1 MTLLPWWKKSAGKS
15 LIVNKFK
22 TRGCS
27 IAREIPVNVN
37 YRIRAQEVRLVGEDG
52 RQLGIVALN
61 EAQAKADDVGLD
73 LVEVAPH
80 AQPPVCR
87 IMDYGKFKYEQSK
100 KAQEARKK
108 QTIIQVKEIKMRPRT
123 DVHDLDVK
131 KRRIRQFIGDGNKVK
146 VTVRFRGRENAHP
159 ELGFDLLKRIVE
171 EMSDIAVSENV
182 PVKQGPLMH
191 TILAPKKD

>member
-1 MTLLPWWKKSAGKS
+1 
-15 LIVNKFK
+15 
-22 TRGCS
+22 
-27 IAREIPVNVN
+27 VN
-37 YRIRAQEVRLVGEDG
+37 YRISAEEVRLIGEDG
-52 RQLGIVALN
+52 KQLGVVTRN
-61 EAQAKADDVGLD
+61 EALAKAEELGLD

-123 DVHDLDVK
+123 DVHDLEVK
-131 KRRIRQFIGDGNKVK
+131 KKRIRQFIGDGNKVK
-146 VTVRFRGRENAHP
+146 ITVRFRGRENAHP
-159 ELGFDLLKRIVE
+159 ELGFALIKRIVE
-171 EMSDIAVSENV
+171 EMSDIAVSESV

>member
-1 MTLLPWWKKSAGKS
+1 M
-15 LIVNKFK
+15 
-22 TRGCS
+22 
-27 IAREIPVNVN
+27 AREIQINVN
-37 YRIRAQEVRLVGEDG
+37 YRIKAREVRLVSEDG
-52 RQLGIVALN
+52 NQLGVVARD
-61 EAQAKADDVGLD
+61 EAMAKAENAGLD
-73 LVEVAPH
+73 LVEVSPN

-100 KAQEARKK
+100 KAQARKK

-159 ELGFDLLKRIVE
+159 ELGYALLKRIVE

-182 PVKQGPLMH
+182 PFKQGPLMH

>member
-1 MTLLPWWKKSAGKS
+1 
-15 LIVNKFK
+15 
-22 TRGCS
+22 
-27 IAREIPVNVN
+27 VN
-37 YRIRAQEVRLVGEDG
+37 YQIRAREVRLVGEDG
-52 RQLGIVALN
+52 NQLGVVALN
-61 EAQAKADDVGLD
+61 EALAKAEGVGLD
-73 LVEVAPH
+73 LVEVAPN

-108 QTIIQVKEIKMRPRT
+108 QTVIQVKEIKMRPRT

-146 VTVRFRGRENAHP
+146 VTVRFRGRENTHP
-159 ELGFDLLKRIVE
+159 EIGYALLKRIIE
-171 EMSDIAVSENV
+171 EMSEIAVSENV

>member
-1 MTLLPWWKKSAGKS
+1 
-15 LIVNKFK
+15 
-22 TRGCS
+22 
-27 IAREIPVNVN
+27 
-37 YRIRAQEVRLVGEDG
+37 
-52 RQLGIVALN
+52 
-61 EAQAKADDVGLD
+61 
-73 LVEVAPH
+73 
-80 AQPPVCR
+80 
-87 IMDYGKFKYEQSK
+87 MDYGKFKYEQSK

-123 DVHDLDVK
+123 DVHDLEVK
-131 KRRIRQFIGDGNKVK
+131 KKRIRQFIGDGNKVK

-159 ELGFDLLKRIVE
+159 ELGFALIKRVVE

>member
-1 MTLLPWWKKSAGKS
+1 M
-15 LIVNKFK
+15 
-22 TRGCS
+22 
-27 IAREIPVNVN
+27 AREIPVKVN
-37 YRIRAQEVRLVGEDG
+37 YRISAKEVRLIGKDG
-52 RQLGIVALN
+52 KQLGVVTRN
-61 EAQAKADDVGLD
+61 EALAKAEELGLD

-123 DVHDLDVK
+123 DVHDLEVK
-131 KRRIRQFIGDGNKVK
+131 KKRIRQFIGDGNKVK
-146 VTVRFRGRENAHP
+146 VTVRFRGRENAYP
-159 ELGFDLLKRIVE
+159 ELGFALIKRIVE
-171 EMSDIAVSENV
+171 EMSDIAVPENV

-191 TILAPKKD
+191 TILAPKD